1 MAITTGTNTAE
12 TLSTSCC
19 SGALPIWAF
28 STSAMILLRL
38 ESSPTVVASISSTP
52 ERLMAPPST
61 LSPALRSTGR
71 LSPVRIDSSS
81 SLSPLTILPSTG
93 TRSPTSTRSR
103 SPRSTSSMAT
113 LCQLS
118 PRQTVAV
125 SGRSAISSRMADWV
139 LRLARA
145 SSSFPNEIRVMM
157 MALASK

>member
-1 MAITTGTNTAE
+1 
-12 TLSTSCC
+12 
-19 SGALPIWAF
+19 
-28 STSAMILLRL
+28 MILLRL

-61 LSPALRSTGR
+61 LSPGVRSTGR
-71 LSPVRIDSSS
+71 LSPVRMDSSS

-103 SPRSTSSMAT
+103 SPRNTSST
-113 LCQLS
+113 ERLCHS
-118 PRQTVAV
+118 PPRQTVAL
-125 SGRSAISSRMADWV
+125 SGRNAINSRMADWV

-145 SSSFPNEIRVMM
+145 SSSLPREIRVMM